1 MLPDGDV
8 RVASVVADRLAVVG
22 LVLLAQM
29 AAARLVALQRVA
41 AHQLGELEE
50 VGDPSGV
57 LERLVD
63 PVGAVDYPQVVPEL
77 LADPGNLV
85 QGELEARGVA
95 GDPA

>member
-1 MLPDGDV
+1 
-8 RVASVVADRLAVVG
+8 
-22 LVLLAQM
+22 M

-63 PVGAVDYPQVVPEL
+63 QE
-77 LADPGNLV
+77 
-85 QGELEARGVA
+85 
-95 GDPA
+95 DPAEQQRDAKPPEE